1 MGQVQTT
8 TLAQHYP
15 CASNHRAVGNHPGTQ
30 GATPPESGGEFLKN
44 SPPQIRRGGALSA
57 GVVLRKGQNGHSEQQ
72 QNRPRDRCRQ
82 RRRPSGQPPLAIC
95 GIFRGPGGGPGVRG
109 FSGTLTA
116 SGPAS
121 PRIQSDPGSQ
131 PRPTNGIWVAIT
143 VMNSTLAS
151 SGRFA
156 MNKTASATWRTS
168 IRASTTVVPFA

>member
-1 MGQVQTT
+1 MDIVNNSKIALVTGAGSGVG
-8 TLAQHYP
+8 
-15 CASNHRAVGNHPGTQ
+15 RAV
-30 GATPPESGGEFLKN
+30 SL
-44 SPPQIRRGGALSA
+44 ALQSA
-57 GVVLRKGQNGHSEQQ
+57 GYSVVL
-72 QNRPRDRCRQ
+72 
-82 RRRPSGQPPLAIC
+82 A
-95 GIFRGPGGGPGVRG
+95 GGRWE